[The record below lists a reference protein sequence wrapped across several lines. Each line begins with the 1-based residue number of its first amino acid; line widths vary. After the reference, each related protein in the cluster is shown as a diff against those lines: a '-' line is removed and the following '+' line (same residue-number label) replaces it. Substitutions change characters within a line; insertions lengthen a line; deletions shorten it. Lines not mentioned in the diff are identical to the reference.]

1 MSTRSNDK
9 VTKEID
15 FFLFQLAKAKS
26 NKEWD
31 QVEDVENILEDLYH
45 ELADMRFS
53 RVRAKKDNDE

>member
-31 QVEDVENILEDLYH
+31 QVEDVENILEDL
-45 ELADMRFS
+45 
-53 RVRAKKDNDE
+53 